1 MRARRIG
8 LYGMKKVLVMVGCFV
23 FLTAVT
29 TYAATPIPTVTGP
42 IKVTANSYPFG
53 AADHLKV
60 PMDLSK
66 LGYVEEEFIVS
77 GKANVYNWVYDLAK
91 GAYGPAVVQSTD
103 APYAT
108 RILVR
113 RPANPARF
121 SGNVIVEILNPT
133 NYFDLEI
140 GWAFSHDQFMRN
152 GDVWVGITIRPIAI
166 DALKSFNPTRYAALA
181 MLNPLPLSDPRNC
194 TATTGLPADSSQ
206 YTENGLS
213 WDMFSQLGA
222 LLRSNVAQNPLHSYK
237 IKHLYGFGYSQSGGY
252 LQTYINTFHPL
263 DVQANGKPLYD
274 GYVIGTFAGMIPIN
288 QCFPALAVSGAA
300 ALTATDPRWFIL
312 NAGVPVMRMMSQS
325 EYYLAIAIRQPD
337 SDTFPTMFRYYEVA
351 GASHATQA
359 ELDFG
364 PAVADVLKANRP
376 YPETGCYYGLPR
388 SLFPFGM
395 LFDAVLTNLD
405 LWVRKGVL
413 PPHGDY
419 IEVQA
424 NPPAGYPPTL
434 LDQFGNAVGGVR
446 TPYVD
451 VPISTWFVNSPG
463 DLICNL
469 SGFTIP
475 FSEATLQLLYP
486 THADYVQKVASDT
499 IAVVQKHF
507 LNVVDG
513 LTILVEAV
521 RADVP

>member
-1 MRARRIG
+1 
-8 LYGMKKVLVMVGCFV
+8 
-23 FLTAVT
+23 
-29 TYAATPIPTVTGP
+29 
-42 IKVTANSYPFG
+42 
-53 AADHLKV
+53 
-60 PMDLSK
+60 
-66 LGYVEEEFIVS
+66 
-77 GKANVYNWVYDLAK
+77 
-91 GAYGPAVVQSTD
+91 
-103 APYAT
+103 
-108 RILVR
+108 
-113 RPANPARF
+113 
-121 SGNVIVEILNPT
+121 
-133 NYFDLEI
+133 
-140 GWAFSHDQFMRN
+140 
-152 GDVWVGITIRPIAI
+152 
-166 DALKSFNPTRYAALA
+166 